1 MKMRSQM
8 MKTTK
13 IHIPPTDFRQIAN
26 AIRQSGVKYY
36 PFRKDSEGYTIEFE
50 PQNHPLV
57 SFLILKYDGV
67 RVQNE

>member
-1 MKMRSQM
+1 MNSK
-8 MKTTK
+8 TK
-13 IHIPPTDFRQIAN
+13 IRIPPTDFRQIAD
-26 AIRQSGVKYY
+26 AIRKSGVKYY
-36 PFRKDSEGYTIEFE
+36 PFRKDNEGYTIEFE